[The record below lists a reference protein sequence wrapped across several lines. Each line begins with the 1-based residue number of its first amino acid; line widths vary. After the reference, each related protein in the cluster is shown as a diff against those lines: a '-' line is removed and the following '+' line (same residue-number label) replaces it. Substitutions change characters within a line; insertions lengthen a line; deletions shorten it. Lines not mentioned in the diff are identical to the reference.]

1 VRKDQQLRTHIALRC
16 PTAQVV
22 AFTRRSK
29 SSELFDPRNAE
40 WFGPARERLRNAQSA
55 LAEEQRGD

>member
-1 VRKDQQLRTHIALRC
+1 M
-16 PTAQVV
+16 PQVV

>member
-1 VRKDQQLRTHIALRC
+1 M
-16 PTAQVV
+16 PQVV

-40 WFGPARERLRNAQSA
+40 WFGPAREMLRNAQSA
-55 LAEEQRGD
+55 LAEEQSAINRAREQGLKA

>member
-1 VRKDQQLRTHIALRC
+1 M
-16 PTAQVV
+16 PQVV

-40 WFGPARERLRNAQSA
+40 WFGPARESA
-55 LAEEQRGD
+55 PQRAVRVGKKNSAAINRAHEQGLKA